1 MKNLFKS
8 FVAGMLLLAGASAS
22 AGTLYWQ
29 VTSDTGATFEE
40 AWLVAESRSNG
51 NLTYIE
57 GVDSDGQSPSS
68 TALTQT
74 DISAYEGD
82 GYLFYV
88 EMSNYNSSI
97 DDYETVATGYKF
109 SYDELVSSGYVAASP
124 LEVNDA
130 IAAASEANMGSSVPE
145 PSSGLLLLIGGAM
158 LALRRRRQK

>member
-8 FVAGMLLLAGASAS
+8 LVAGALLLAGASAS

-29 VTSDTGATFEE
+29 VTGAEADFDE
-40 AWLVAESRSNG
+40 AWLVAEAKEG
-51 NLTYIE
+51 GALTYID
-57 GVDSDGQSPSS
+57 GVDSQSDKRS
-68 TALTQT
+68 TALTQS

-88 EMSNYNSSI
+88 EMSNYANNE
-97 DDYETVATGYKF
+97 YTTVATGYK
-109 SYDELVSSGYVAASP
+109 YGYGDLVSSGYVAANPMDVTSAQAKASQVNLGSGSP
-124 LEVNDA
+124 
-130 IAAASEANMGSSVPE
+130 VPE

>member
-8 FVAGMLLLAGASAS
+8 LVAGALLLAGASAS

-29 VTSDTGATFEE
+29 VTSDTGATFDE
-40 AWLVAESRSNG
+40 AWIVAENKSNG
-51 NLTYIE
+51 QKNYIE

-74 DISAYEGD
+74 DLNGYESD
-82 GYLFYV
+82 AYLFYV
-88 EMSNYNSSI
+88 EMSNYNNGN
-97 DDYETVATGYKF
+97 YETVATGYKY

-124 LEVNDA
+124 LDINKVS
-130 IAAASEANMGSSVPE
+130 AAASAANFGSPIPE

>member
-8 FVAGMLLLAGASAS
+8 LVAGALLLAGASAS

-29 VTSDTGATFEE
+29 VSGADQDFDE
-40 AWLVAESRSNG
+40 AWLVAEAKEG
-51 NLTYIE
+51 GALTYID
-57 GVDSDGQSPSS
+57 GVDSQSDKRS

-88 EMSNYNSSI
+88 EMSNYNNG
-97 DDYETVATGYKF
+97 DYETVATGYKY

-130 IAAASEANMGSSVPE
+130 IAAASGANFGSPIPE

>member
-1 MKNLFKS
+1 MKNLFKTL
-8 FVAGMLLLAGASAS
+8 VAGMLLLAGASAS

-29 VTSDTGATFEE
+29 VTADTGKTFGE
-40 AWLVAESRSNG
+40 AWLVAEAKEGGALS
-51 NLTYIE
+51 YIE

-88 EMSNYNSSI
+88 EMCNYNSATG
-97 DDYETVATGYKF
+97 DYDPVATGYKY

-130 IAAASEANMGSSVPE
+130 IAAASGANFGSPIPE

>member
-1 MKNLFKS
+1 MKNFFKS
-8 FVAGMLLLAGASAS
+8 LVASELLLAGASAS

-29 VTSDTGATFEE
+29 VTADTGKTFEE
-40 AWLVAESRSNG
+40 AWLVAEAKEGGALS
-51 NLTYIE
+51 YIE

-74 DISAYEGD
+74 DLAGYESD
-82 GYLFYV
+82 AYLFYV
-88 EMSNYNSSI
+88 EMCNYNNG
-97 DDYETVATGYKF
+97 DYETVATGYKY

-130 IAAASEANMGSSVPE
+130 IAAASGANFGSPIPE